1 MQKLR
6 LTDGYRIKG
15 FTAYQTIQGH
25 DDDSEVRVIIM
36 KRIQKKQT
44 VRNVE

>member
-15 FTAYQTIQGH
+15 FTPYQTIQGH
-25 DDDSEVRVIIM
+25 NDDSAVRVIIM

-44 VRNVE
+44 APNVE